1 VRTAAAYA
9 GAGLCG
15 LAALAVLN
23 LAADKVPNSGLGQLR
38 DYLIRRN
45 G

>member
-1 VRTAAAYA
+1 MRTAAAYA

-15 LAALAVLN
+15 LAALAALN